1 MPQPPKAFWEEF
13 WEEFGRSSGGV
24 REGFWEEFGE
34 RMEFWELMF
43 NRAPLYFLIQRSTV
57 FVYMVILTIWYIN
70 SRLW

>member
-1 MPQPPKAFWEEF
+1 MPQPPKTFWEEF
-13 WEEFGRSSGGV
+13 WEEFRRSSGGV
-24 REGFWEEFGE
+24 REEFWEEFGE

-57 FVYMVILTIWYIN
+57 FVYMVILTIWYIH

>member
-1 MPQPPKAFWEEF
+1 MPGMPQSPKA
-13 WEEFGRSSGGV
+13 
-24 REGFWEEFGE
+24 FWEEFGE

-57 FVYMVILTIWYIN
+57 FVYMVILPIWYIN